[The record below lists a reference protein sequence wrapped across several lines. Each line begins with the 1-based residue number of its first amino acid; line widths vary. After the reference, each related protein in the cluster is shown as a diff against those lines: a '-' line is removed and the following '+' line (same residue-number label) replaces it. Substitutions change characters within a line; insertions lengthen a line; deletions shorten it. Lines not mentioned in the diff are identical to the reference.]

1 MSETP
6 SCCMLSASAPFHSYE
21 EVLRHLDSLG
31 MFHMDMGL
39 GRMERSLRALG
50 LTKFRCPAVQVVG
63 TNGKG
68 STSVFLQSIAMAH
81 GMNVGLYTSPHFVW
95 PEERIQLN
103 HTMLPRR
110 VWPALADSAV
120 EVEKDLT
127 YFELL
132 TVMAAEA
139 FQTSESD
146 LMIFEA
152 GLGGR
157 YDATTSLP
165 VDMVCF
171 APIGMDHMN
180 VLGDTL
186 AAIADDKSDALRA
199 GVSLAVSAPQQEE
212 ARSILLSKA
221 EKLGIPL
228 CSCPTPEGCDGT
240 RAGKALWECLP
251 DDLKAC
257 SVLPDDVTLGLRG
270 AHQRMNAQTAVLAWV
285 MLCQRFHWKT
295 DAHTIALGLS
305 RAFIPGRLQ
314 FAPAGEGHPAMWLD
328 GAHNPHGMTALLTA
342 VEGMSE
348 NRAPRSGGVL
358 LPCRQAAGKAHR
370 AGEEAG
376 RRQTSVRARH
386 SGQSPRRLAG
396 NAGRAA
402 RRQRR
407 RPAGLERGA
416 RRRRKGCRRQARAG
430 VRLFVSAFG
439 TVQPLA
445 FPAQACRKRPLN
457 GFSRIPSEARSSAG
471 FRLMRR
477 IHVVTFPLSSIGGR
491 VSPLAGGIVSLHA
504 AQRASGMLPRPA
516 RRTARRHPL
525 RPRDGRSRSE
535 PERREAPS

>member
-6 SCCMLSASAPFHSYE
+6 SCCMLPESAPFHSYE

-31 MFHMDMGL
+31 LFHMDMGL
-39 GRMERSLRALG
+39 GRMERALHALG
-50 LTKFRCPAVQVVG
+50 LDKFRCPAVQIVG

-110 VWPALADSAV
+110 VWPALAGNAV
-120 EVEKDLT
+120 QAEKDLT

-132 TVMAAEA
+132 TVMAASA

-157 YDATTSLP
+157 YDATTALP

-171 APIGMDHMN
+171 APMGMDHLN

-186 AAIADDKSDALRA
+186 AAIADDKSDALRP
-199 GVSLAVSAPQQEE
+199 GVSVAVSAPQEPE
-212 ARSILLSKA
+212 ARNILFAKA
-221 EKLGIPL
+221 QERGIPL
-228 CSCPTPEGCDGT
+228 CCCPTPEGCDGSP
-240 RAGKALWECLP
+240 AGKALWECLP
-251 DDLKAC
+251 DELKVC

-285 MLCQRFHWKT
+285 MLCQRHHWKT

-328 GAHNPHGMTALLTA
+328 GAHNPHGMTALIAAVASMFSCLADKQPEKLTA
-342 VEGMSE
+342 LMKQVAGSAPLFVPTIKD
-348 NRAPRSGGVL
+348 NPRAAEAADLARL
-358 LPCRQAAGKAHR
+358 LGESATAEPSLEDALSAAGKA
-370 AGEEAG
+370 AGTKPVLVCGSLYLLSELF
-376 RRQTSVRARH
+376 TIWPSLLKV
-386 SGQSPRRLAG
+386 S
-396 NAGRAA
+396 
-402 RRQRR
+402 
-407 RPAGLERGA
+407 
-416 RRRRKGCRRQARAG
+416 RQAG
-430 VRLFVSAFG
+430 
-439 TVQPLA
+439 
-445 FPAQACRKRPLN
+445 
-457 GFSRIPSEARSSAG
+457 
-471 FRLMRR
+471 
-477 IHVVTFPLSSIGGR
+477 
-491 VSPLAGGIVSLHA
+491 
-504 AQRASGMLPRPA
+504 
-516 RRTARRHPL
+516 
-525 RPRDGRSRSE
+525 
-535 PERREAPS
+535 

>member
-6 SCCMLSASAPFHSYE
+6 SCCMLSDSAPFHSYE
-21 EVLRHLDSLG
+21 DVLRHLDSLG

-39 GRMERSLRALG
+39 GRMERSLRELG

-68 STSVFLQSIAMAH
+68 STSVFLQSIALAH

-180 VLGDTL
+180 VLGYTL

-221 EKLGIPL
+221 EARGIPL
-228 CSCPTPEGCDGT
+228 CSCPAPEGCDGT
-240 RAGKALWECLP
+240 RAGKALWECRP

-257 SVLPDDVTLGLRG
+257 SVLPEDVTLGLRG

-295 DAHTIALGLS
+295 DAHTIARGLS

-328 GAHNPHGMTALLTA
+328 GAHNPHGMTALLNA

-348 NRAPRSGGVL
+348 NERPGAVVFSCLADKQPEKLTALVKKLAGDKALFVPAIQDNPRAASPETLAAL
-358 LPCRQAAGKAHR
+358 LGDNAVALPDLKTALAAAEKAAG
-370 AGEEAG
+370 G
-376 RRQTSVRARH
+376 RPVLVCGSLYLLSELFSLWPSLLKPAESVR
-386 SGQSPRRLAG
+386 
-396 NAGRAA
+396 
-402 RRQRR
+402 
-407 RPAGLERGA
+407 
-416 RRRRKGCRRQARAG
+416 
-430 VRLFVSAFG
+430 
-439 TVQPLA
+439 
-445 FPAQACRKRPLN
+445 
-457 GFSRIPSEARSSAG
+457 
-471 FRLMRR
+471 
-477 IHVVTFPLSSIGGR
+477 
-491 VSPLAGGIVSLHA
+491 
-504 AQRASGMLPRPA
+504 
-516 RRTARRHPL
+516 
-525 RPRDGRSRSE
+525 
-535 PERREAPS
+535 

>member
-1 MSETP
+1 
-6 SCCMLSASAPFHSYE
+6 MLSASAPFHSYE

-171 APIGMDHMN
+171 TPIGMDHMN

-212 ARSILLSKA
+212 ARSILLAKA

-257 SVLPDDVTLGLRG
+257 SVLPDDGTLGLRG

-348 NRAPRSGGVL
+348 NKRPGAVVFSCLADKQPEKLTALVKKLAGDKPLFVPAIQDNPRAASPETLAAL
-358 LPCRQAAGKAHR
+358 LGDNAVALPDLKEALAAAEKAAG
-370 AGEEAG
+370 G
-376 RRQTSVRARH
+376 RPVLVCGSLYLLSELFSLWPSLLKPAESVR
-386 SGQSPRRLAG
+386 
-396 NAGRAA
+396 
-402 RRQRR
+402 
-407 RPAGLERGA
+407 
-416 RRRRKGCRRQARAG
+416 
-430 VRLFVSAFG
+430 
-439 TVQPLA
+439 
-445 FPAQACRKRPLN
+445 
-457 GFSRIPSEARSSAG
+457 
-471 FRLMRR
+471 
-477 IHVVTFPLSSIGGR
+477 
-491 VSPLAGGIVSLHA
+491 
-504 AQRASGMLPRPA
+504 
-516 RRTARRHPL
+516 
-525 RPRDGRSRSE
+525 
-535 PERREAPS
+535 

>member
-1 MSETP
+1 
-6 SCCMLSASAPFHSYE
+6 MLSASAPFHSYE

-348 NRAPRSGGVL
+348 NVRPGAVVFSCLADKQPEKLTALVKKLAGDKPLFVPAIQDNPRAASPETLAAL
-358 LPCRQAAGKAHR
+358 LGDNAVALPDLKEALAAAEKAAG
-370 AGEEAG
+370 G
-376 RRQTSVRARH
+376 RPVLVCGSLYLLSELFSLWPSLLKPAESVR
-386 SGQSPRRLAG
+386 
-396 NAGRAA
+396 
-402 RRQRR
+402 
-407 RPAGLERGA
+407 
-416 RRRRKGCRRQARAG
+416 
-430 VRLFVSAFG
+430 
-439 TVQPLA
+439 
-445 FPAQACRKRPLN
+445 
-457 GFSRIPSEARSSAG
+457 
-471 FRLMRR
+471 
-477 IHVVTFPLSSIGGR
+477 
-491 VSPLAGGIVSLHA
+491 
-504 AQRASGMLPRPA
+504 
-516 RRTARRHPL
+516 
-525 RPRDGRSRSE
+525 
-535 PERREAPS
+535 

>member
-1 MSETP
+1 
-6 SCCMLSASAPFHSYE
+6 MLSASAPFHSYE

-348 NRAPRSGGVL
+348 NKRPGAVVFSCLADKQPEKLTALVKKLAGDKPLFVPAIQDNPRAASPETLAAL
-358 LPCRQAAGKAHR
+358 LGDNAVALPDLKEALAAAEKAAG
-370 AGEEAG
+370 G
-376 RRQTSVRARH
+376 RPVLVCGSLYLLSELFSLWPSLLKPAESVR
-386 SGQSPRRLAG
+386 
-396 NAGRAA
+396 
-402 RRQRR
+402 
-407 RPAGLERGA
+407 
-416 RRRRKGCRRQARAG
+416 
-430 VRLFVSAFG
+430 
-439 TVQPLA
+439 
-445 FPAQACRKRPLN
+445 
-457 GFSRIPSEARSSAG
+457 
-471 FRLMRR
+471 
-477 IHVVTFPLSSIGGR
+477 
-491 VSPLAGGIVSLHA
+491 
-504 AQRASGMLPRPA
+504 
-516 RRTARRHPL
+516 
-525 RPRDGRSRSE
+525 
-535 PERREAPS
+535 

>member
-1 MSETP
+1 
-6 SCCMLSASAPFHSYE
+6 MLSDSAPFHSYE
-21 EVLRHLDSLG
+21 DVLRHLDSLG

-39 GRMERSLRALG
+39 GRMERSLRELG

-68 STSVFLQSIAMAH
+68 STSVFLQSIALAH

-221 EKLGIPL
+221 EARGIPL
-228 CSCPTPEGCDGT
+228 CSCPAPEGCDGT

-257 SVLPDDVTLGLRG
+257 SVLPEDVTLGLRG

-295 DAHTIALGLS
+295 DAHTIARGLS

-328 GAHNPHGMTALLTA
+328 GAHNPHGMTALLNA

-348 NRAPRSGGVL
+348 NERPGAVVFSCLADKQPEKLTALVKKLAGDKALFVPAIQDNPRAASPETLAAL
-358 LPCRQAAGKAHR
+358 LGDNAVALPDLKTALAAAEKAAG
-370 AGEEAG
+370 G
-376 RRQTSVRARH
+376 RPVLVCGSLYLLSELFSLWPSLLKPAESVR
-386 SGQSPRRLAG
+386 
-396 NAGRAA
+396 
-402 RRQRR
+402 
-407 RPAGLERGA
+407 
-416 RRRRKGCRRQARAG
+416 
-430 VRLFVSAFG
+430 
-439 TVQPLA
+439 
-445 FPAQACRKRPLN
+445 
-457 GFSRIPSEARSSAG
+457 
-471 FRLMRR
+471 
-477 IHVVTFPLSSIGGR
+477 
-491 VSPLAGGIVSLHA
+491 
-504 AQRASGMLPRPA
+504 
-516 RRTARRHPL
+516 
-525 RPRDGRSRSE
+525 
-535 PERREAPS
+535 

>member
-1 MSETP
+1 
-6 SCCMLSASAPFHSYE
+6 MLSASAPFHSYE

-199 GVSLAVSAPQQEE
+199 GVSLAVSAPQREE

-221 EKLGIPL
+221 EARGIPL
-228 CSCPTPEGCDGT
+228 CSCPAPEGCDGT

-257 SVLPDDVTLGLRG
+257 SVLPEDVTLGLRG

-295 DAHTIALGLS
+295 DARTIARGLS

-314 FAPAGEGHPAMWLD
+314 FAPAGEGHPALWLD
-328 GAHNPHGMTALLTA
+328 GAHNPHGMTALLNA

-348 NRAPRSGGVL
+348 NERPGAVVFSCLADKQPEKLTALVKKLAGDKPLFVPAIQDNPRAASPETLAALLGGNAVALPDLKTALAAAEKAADGRPVL
-358 LPCRQAAGKAHR
+358 VCGSLYLLSELFSLWPSLLKPA
-370 AGEEAG
+370 E
-376 RRQTSVRARH
+376 SVR
-386 SGQSPRRLAG
+386 
-396 NAGRAA
+396 
-402 RRQRR
+402 
-407 RPAGLERGA
+407 
-416 RRRRKGCRRQARAG
+416 
-430 VRLFVSAFG
+430 
-439 TVQPLA
+439 
-445 FPAQACRKRPLN
+445 
-457 GFSRIPSEARSSAG
+457 
-471 FRLMRR
+471 
-477 IHVVTFPLSSIGGR
+477 
-491 VSPLAGGIVSLHA
+491 
-504 AQRASGMLPRPA
+504 
-516 RRTARRHPL
+516 
-525 RPRDGRSRSE
+525 
-535 PERREAPS
+535 

>member
-1 MSETP
+1 
-6 SCCMLSASAPFHSYE
+6 MLSDSAPFHSYE
-21 EVLRHLDSLG
+21 DVLRYLDSLG

-39 GRMERSLRALG
+39 GRMERSLRELG

-221 EKLGIPL
+221 EARGIPL
-228 CSCPTPEGCDGT
+228 CSCPAPEGCDGT

-257 SVLPDDVTLGLRG
+257 SVLPEDVTLGLRG

-295 DAHTIALGLS
+295 DAHTIARGLS

-328 GAHNPHGMTALLTA
+328 GAHNPHGMTALLNA

-348 NRAPRSGGVL
+348 NERPGAVVFSCLADKQPEKLTALVKKLAGDKALFVPAIQDNPRAASPETLAAL
-358 LPCRQAAGKAHR
+358 LGDNAVALPDLKTALAAAEKAAG
-370 AGEEAG
+370 G
-376 RRQTSVRARH
+376 RPVLVCGSLYLLSELFSLWPSLLKPAESVR
-386 SGQSPRRLAG
+386 
-396 NAGRAA
+396 
-402 RRQRR
+402 
-407 RPAGLERGA
+407 
-416 RRRRKGCRRQARAG
+416 
-430 VRLFVSAFG
+430 
-439 TVQPLA
+439 
-445 FPAQACRKRPLN
+445 
-457 GFSRIPSEARSSAG
+457 
-471 FRLMRR
+471 
-477 IHVVTFPLSSIGGR
+477 
-491 VSPLAGGIVSLHA
+491 
-504 AQRASGMLPRPA
+504 
-516 RRTARRHPL
+516 
-525 RPRDGRSRSE
+525 
-535 PERREAPS
+535 

>member
-6 SCCMLSASAPFHSYE
+6 SCCMLSDSAPFHSYE
-21 EVLRHLDSLG
+21 DVLRHLDSLG

-39 GRMERSLRALG
+39 GRMERSLRELG

-228 CSCPTPEGCDGT
+228 CSCPTPKGCDGT
-240 RAGKALWECLP
+240 RAGKALWVCLP

-348 NRAPRSGGVL
+348 NERPGAVVFSCLADKQPEKLTALVKKLAGDKPLFVPAIQDNPRAASPETLAAL
-358 LPCRQAAGKAHR
+358 LGDNAVALPDLKEALAAAEKAAG
-370 AGEEAG
+370 G
-376 RRQTSVRARH
+376 RPVLVCGSLYLLSELFSLWPSLLKPAESVR
-386 SGQSPRRLAG
+386 
-396 NAGRAA
+396 
-402 RRQRR
+402 
-407 RPAGLERGA
+407 
-416 RRRRKGCRRQARAG
+416 
-430 VRLFVSAFG
+430 
-439 TVQPLA
+439 
-445 FPAQACRKRPLN
+445 
-457 GFSRIPSEARSSAG
+457 
-471 FRLMRR
+471 
-477 IHVVTFPLSSIGGR
+477 
-491 VSPLAGGIVSLHA
+491 
-504 AQRASGMLPRPA
+504 
-516 RRTARRHPL
+516 
-525 RPRDGRSRSE
+525 
-535 PERREAPS
+535 

>member
-1 MSETP
+1 
-6 SCCMLSASAPFHSYE
+6 MLSDSAPFHSYE
-21 EVLRHLDSLG
+21 DVLRHLDSLG

-39 GRMERSLRALG
+39 GRMERSLRELG

-68 STSVFLQSIAMAH
+68 STSVFLQSIALAH

-221 EKLGIPL
+221 EARGIPL
-228 CSCPTPEGCDGT
+228 CSCPAPEGCDGT

-257 SVLPDDVTLGLRG
+257 SVLPEDVTLGLRG

-295 DAHTIALGLS
+295 DAHTIARGLS

-328 GAHNPHGMTALLTA
+328 GAHNPHGMTALLNA

-348 NRAPRSGGVL
+348 NERPGAVVFSCLADKQPEKLTALVKKLAGDKALFVPAIQDNPRAASPETLAAL
-358 LPCRQAAGKAHR
+358 LGDNAVALPDLKTALAAAEKAAG
-370 AGEEAG
+370 G
-376 RRQTSVRARH
+376 RPVLVCGSLYLLSELFNLWPSLLKPAESVR
-386 SGQSPRRLAG
+386 
-396 NAGRAA
+396 
-402 RRQRR
+402 
-407 RPAGLERGA
+407 
-416 RRRRKGCRRQARAG
+416 
-430 VRLFVSAFG
+430 
-439 TVQPLA
+439 
-445 FPAQACRKRPLN
+445 
-457 GFSRIPSEARSSAG
+457 
-471 FRLMRR
+471 
-477 IHVVTFPLSSIGGR
+477 
-491 VSPLAGGIVSLHA
+491 
-504 AQRASGMLPRPA
+504 
-516 RRTARRHPL
+516 
-525 RPRDGRSRSE
+525 
-535 PERREAPS
+535 